1 MLKEYKCTT
10 IKLNGV
16 QGVRAHC
23 INLNKKIYCNNTGGL
38 IMYEYIST
46 IILNRVLNY
55 SIIPLQLS
63 ATWDE
68 ANHTSLYQ
76 MSTKFTFLT
85 PFYVFHL

>member
-1 MLKEYKCTT
+1 
-10 IKLNGV
+10 
-16 QGVRAHC
+16 
-23 INLNKKIYCNNTGGL
+23 
-38 IMYEYIST
+38 MYEYIST